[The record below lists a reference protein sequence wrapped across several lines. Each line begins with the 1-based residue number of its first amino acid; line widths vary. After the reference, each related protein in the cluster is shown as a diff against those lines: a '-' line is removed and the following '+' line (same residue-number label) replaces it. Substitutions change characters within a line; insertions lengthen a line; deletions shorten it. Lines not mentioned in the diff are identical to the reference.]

1 VAPDHPLWIRLLLRL
16 ASRRATEAQLGDVL
30 EEHLAARRSVSWLA
44 EQVLSVTLRR
54 RSHPTISERGAEMLS
69 NVGNDIRYALRTL
82 RGNPGFALAA
92 IVPIALGIGINTAL
106 FSLLNSVAWRSLPVP
121 DGEALVTV
129 YQDFRGGPRRM
140 VNGARALFSIPEYR
154 AYRDE
159 TQTLTG
165 LMAYS
170 RQWTVALGRDPV
182 QEVNGILVTCN
193 DFEVLNVP
201 LAVGSGFSSA
211 SCGTPDA
218 PPVVVLS
225 HALWQSAFAGDR
237 EVLHRPLVL
246 NGREVTVAGVAPA
259 GFDGVD
265 MEKAGFFASTSMLT
279 VLATDQNFHEN
290 PNVSWLT
297 LVGRR
302 RPGAALAQVRADLSV
317 VASRIDQQQPGRTT
331 SLIVERAAAL
341 SLPVGRRTVLT
352 AASIV
357 MPAFGLVLL
366 IAAAN
371 VANMMLARAAA
382 RTREIAIRL
391 SVGATRGRLVQ
402 QLLTES
408 GVVALIGGLCGSLLF
423 WWAFQ
428 ALIPWLFAAIPGAD
442 PRIDATPDRT
452 VLWFA
457 LALTAA
463 TAMVFGLVPA
473 LQASR
478 SDVHAAMKH
487 DTAGARAGRGWLR
500 GALIGAQIALCTM
513 LLIPA
518 GLLSRA
524 LYAAH
529 TFDPGF
535 DYRDVAVVSISLRGP
550 QYEKGNAAVFHAQW
564 LERVKALPDVESI
577 ALASRIPLSPG
588 RSQTTFRIGDDPG
601 GVIADVNTVTP
612 DFFSLLAIP
621 IARGRVFADG
631 EIDAVMI
638 SESTARRYWPGQ
650 DPLGRTILMDGQ
662 RRNIVGI
669 VQDAQI
675 SQAREAVSSY
685 VYLPAVRGT
694 QRGISVLVRTRLDP
708 AAFAGTVRAETAR
721 MDTTLIANVQPLS
734 ATVGLLQT
742 LSQIAA
748 GVGGILSLLAAVLAA
763 IGVYGVV
770 AFVVSRRR
778 REVGVRMALGASG
791 DDVQRLILRQT
802 FRPILIGVSLGIAG
816 AAASARLL
824 QSALFGVS
832 PYDPVAFVGAP
843 LLMLAI
849 AAAAAFVPIRRA
861 LQGNP
866 MAVLRAE

>member
-1 VAPDHPLWIRLLLRL
+1 
-16 ASRRATEAQLGDVL
+16 
-30 EEHLAARRSVSWLA
+30 
-44 EQVLSVTLRR
+44 
-54 RSHPTISERGAEMLS
+54 MLS
-69 NVGNDIRYALRTL
+69 NVGNDIRYALRAL
-82 RGNPGFALAA
+82 RSNPGFALAA
-92 IVPIALGIGINTAL
+92 IVPIALGLGINTAL

-121 DGEALVTV
+121 GGEALVTV

-154 AYRDE
+154 AYRDG

-165 LMAYS
+165 MMAYS

-182 QEVNGILVTCN
+182 QEVSGILVTCN
-193 DFEVLNVP
+193 YFDVLNVP
-201 LAVGSGFSSA
+201 LALGSGFTPGN
-211 SCGTPDA
+211 CGTPDA

-237 EVLHRPLVL
+237 DVLHRPMVL
-246 NGREVTVAGVAPA
+246 NGREVTIAGVAPA

-265 MEKAGFFASTSMLT
+265 MEKAGFFASTSMLI
-279 VLATDQNFHEN
+279 VLAADQNFHEN

-302 RPGAALAQVRADLSV
+302 RADASVPQVRADLSV

-331 SLIVERAAAL
+331 SLIVEPAAAL
-341 SLPVGRRTVLT
+341 SLPVGRRAVLRG
-352 AASIV
+352 AGIV
-357 MPAFGLVLL
+357 MAAFGLVLL

-408 GVVALIGGLCGSLLF
+408 AVVALIGGLCGSLF
-423 WWAFQ
+423 FRWAFE
-428 ALIPWLFAAIPGAD
+428 ALIPLLFAAIPGAD

-452 VLWFA
+452 VFLFA
-457 LALTAA
+457 FGLTAA
-463 TAMVFGLVPA
+463 TALVFGLVPA

-478 SDVHAAMKH
+478 SDVHAAMKR
-487 DTAGARAGRGWLR
+487 DAAGARAGRGWLR
-500 GALIGAQIALCTM
+500 GALIGAQIALCTT

-550 QYEKGNAAVFHAQW
+550 QYDKGNAAVFHDQW
-564 LERVKALPDVESI
+564 LERVKALPGVESV

-588 RSQTTFRIGDDPG
+588 RSQTTFRLGDEPG
-601 GVIADVNTVTP
+601 GVVADVNTVTP
-612 DFFSLLAIP
+612 DFFSLLGIP
-621 IARGRVFADG
+621 IARGRVFDDG
-631 EIDAVMI
+631 ETDAVLI

-650 DPLGRTILMDGQ
+650 DPIDRTIMMDGR

-669 VQDAQI
+669 VRDAQVSQAQDAI
-675 SQAREAVSSY
+675 SSY
-685 VYLPAVRGT
+685 VFLPAVRGT
-694 QRGISVLVRTRLDP
+694 QRGISVLARTRLDLSGF
-708 AAFAGTVRAETAR
+708 AAAIRAETAR
-721 MDTTLIANVQPLS
+721 MDNELIVNVQPLS
-734 ATVGLLQT
+734 ANVGLLQT

-763 IGVYGVV
+763 VGVYGVV
-770 AFVVSRRR
+770 AYVVSRRR

-791 DDVQRLILRQT
+791 HDVQRLILRQT
-802 FRPILIGVSLGIAG
+802 LRPILVGVSLGIAG
-816 AAASARLL
+816 AAVTARLL
-824 QSALFGVS
+824 QAVLFGVS
-832 PYDPVAFVGAP
+832 PYDPLAFVGAP

-866 MAVLRAE
+866 MSVLRAE

>member
-1 VAPDHPLWIRLLLRL
+1 
-16 ASRRATEAQLGDVL
+16 
-30 EEHLAARRSVSWLA
+30 
-44 EQVLSVTLRR
+44 
-54 RSHPTISERGAEMLS
+54 MLS
-69 NVGNDIRYALRTL
+69 NVRNDITYALRTL
-82 RGNPGFALAA
+82 RCNPGFALAA

-121 DGEALVTV
+121 DGEALVSL
-129 YQDFRGGPRRM
+129 YQDFRGGPRRL

-154 AYRDE
+154 TYRDG

-165 LMAYS
+165 LMGYS
-170 RQWTVALGRDPV
+170 RQWTVAVGREAV
-182 QEVNGILVTCN
+182 EEVNGILVTCN
-193 DFEVLNVP
+193 YFEVLGVP
-201 LAVGSGFSSA
+201 LALGSGFTPGN
-211 SCGTPDA
+211 CGAPDA

-237 EVLHRPLVL
+237 QVLHRPMVL
-246 NGREVTVAGVAPA
+246 NGREITVVGVAPA

-265 MEKAGFFASTSMLT
+265 MVKAGFFASTSMLT
-279 VLATDQNFHEN
+279 VLAADQNFHEN

-297 LVGRR
+297 LIGRR
-302 RPGAALAQVRADLSV
+302 RPDASVAQVRADLSI

-331 SLIVERAAAL
+331 ALIVEPAAAL
-341 SLPVGRRTVLT
+341 SLPVGRRTVLRG
-352 AASIV
+352 AAIV
-357 MPAFGLVLL
+357 MTAFGLVLL

-408 GVVALIGGLCGSLLF
+408 AVVALVGGLCGSLLF

-428 ALIPWLFAAIPGAD
+428 AMIPWLFAAIPGAD

-457 LALTAA
+457 LGLTAA
-463 TAMVFGLVPA
+463 TALVFGLVPA
-473 LQASR
+473 LQASK
-478 SDVHAAMKH
+478 SDVHHVMKQ
-487 DTAGARAGRGWLR
+487 DGAGTRASRGWLR

-535 DYRDVAVVSISLRGP
+535 DYGDVTVVSINLRGP
-550 QYEKGNAAVFHAQW
+550 QYEKGNAAIFHDQW
-564 LERVKALPDVESI
+564 LERVKALPGVESV

-588 RSQTTFRIGDDPG
+588 RSQTTFRLGDEPG
-601 GVIADVNTVTP
+601 GVVADVNTVTP
-612 DFFSLLAIP
+612 DFFPLLGMP
-621 IARGRVFADG
+621 IVRGRVFAND

-650 DPLGRTILMDGQ
+650 DPLGRTIMMDG
-662 RRNIVGI
+662 RHRNIVGI
-669 VQDAQI
+669 VRDAQV

-685 VYLPAVRGT
+685 LYLPAARGT
-694 QRGISVLVRTRLDP
+694 QRGISVLVRTRVDP
-708 AAFAGTVRAETAR
+708 AGFAGTIRAETAR
-721 MDTTLIANVQPLS
+721 MDSALIVNVQPLS
-734 ATVGLLQT
+734 ANVGLLQT
-742 LSQIAA
+742 FSQIAA
-748 GVGGILSLLAAVLAA
+748 GVGGALSLLAAVLSA

-770 AFVVSRRR
+770 AYVVSRRR

-791 DDVQRLILRQT
+791 RDVQRLILRQT
-802 FRPILIGVSLGIAG
+802 LRPILIGVSLGIAG
-816 AAASARLL
+816 AAVTARLL
-824 QSALFGVS
+824 QAALFGVS
-832 PYDPVAFVGAP
+832 PYDPLSFVGAP
-843 LLMLAI
+843 VLMLTI
-849 AAAAAFVPIRRA
+849 ATVAAFVPIRRA

-866 MAVLRAE
+866 MSVLRAE